1 MHKRFEPSQMVG
13 NQPGALSR
21 KDAAKYLSCSTRYL
35 DMLAKSGEIRRC
47 KLGSKTVYTREE
59 LERFLRSK
67 MEA

>member
-1 MHKRFEPSQMVG
+1 MKKVFEPPTVST
-13 NQPGALSR
+13 PAGALSR

-47 KLGSKTVYTREE
+47 KLGSKTIYTREE